1 MRTSPLKI
9 PCRLPIISSKSV
21 SPRRY
26 RMTLLG
32 RKAGG
37 RRAAFSAFPGPGPH
51 RLHPPGAGGGGAL
64 PRPSRPGRLAGP
76 ATAAAGQPESLF
88 VKRKPGRRQRRL
100 PGFSRSPLG
109 GAVCNGYAT
118 RTPVPSA
125 PGPLGPGDGKKR
137 LLPARVFQGQLSYFN
152 WAPSR
157 KALPTFSPSL
167 R

>member
-1 MRTSPLKI
+1 M
-9 PCRLPIISSKSV
+9 
-21 SPRRY
+21 
-26 RMTLLG
+26 
-32 RKAGG
+32 
-37 RRAAFSAFPGPGPH
+37 
-51 RLHPPGAGGGGAL
+51 
-64 PRPSRPGRLAGP
+64 
-76 ATAAAGQPESLF
+76 
-88 VKRKPGRRQRRL
+88 
-100 PGFSRSPLG
+100 
-109 GAVCNGYAT
+109 